1 MRSWHLIGILMCLAL
16 LRVLGGVAAATGAG
30 TAESPVMGA
39 LAPVLQTRLSQWIA
53 AWTAASPDFD
63 LRRFRMTLLK
73 NVAEEWVADSTVLG
87 EMHEAVR
94 SKLYVTSP
102 DATRALY
109 PYATISFVT
118 RNERTTVGI
127 GTDSAVMLID
137 LTAHRTMWLGQCDL
151 GCGFQ
156 EAVWLANDRAVI
168 AGYEVD
174 FNDSNCPNT
183 RTCRAIPELLLYDFT
198 RHVVMIFQ
206 GPTIPGGP
214 QREYTVQRIHDKLPN
229 VIFY

>member
-1 MRSWHLIGILMCLAL
+1 MRFGSVISILICLAL
-16 LRVLGGVAAATGAG
+16 LRIPGAAAATGTG

-53 AWTAASPDFD
+53 AWTAVSPDFD

-87 EMHEAVR
+87 EMHEDLR
-94 SKLYVTSP
+94 RKLYVTSP
-102 DATRALY
+102 DGSKALY

-127 GTDSAVMLID
+127 GTDGAVMLID
-137 LTAHRTMWLGQCDL
+137 LAGHRTMWLGQCDL
-151 GCGFQ
+151 GCGFH

-174 FNDSNCPNT
+174 LNDSNCPNS
-183 RTCRAIPELLLYDFT
+183 RACRAIPELLLYDFT

-206 GPTIPGGP
+206 GPAVPGGP
-214 QREYTVQRIHDKLPN
+214 QHEYAVQRIHDKLPN
-229 VIFY
+229 VAIY

>member
-1 MRSWHLIGILMCLAL
+1 MRSWPAIGVAICLTF
-16 LRVLGGVAAATGAG
+16 LGIPGVAAATGTG

-39 LAPVLQTRLSQWIA
+39 LAPVLQSRLSQWIA

-63 LRRFRMTLLK
+63 LRRFRMTLLR
-73 NVAEEWVADSTVLG
+73 NVAEEWVADSTALG
-87 EMHEAVR
+87 EMHEDLR
-94 SKLYVTSP
+94 RKLYVTSP
-102 DATRALY
+102 DAARALY

-137 LTAHRTMWLGQCDL
+137 LAGHRTMWLGQCDL

-174 FNDSNCPNT
+174 LDDPKCPNS
-183 RTCRAIPELLLYDFT
+183 RACQTIPELLLYDFT

-206 GPTIPGGP
+206 GPAVPGGP
-214 QREYTVQRIHDKLPN
+214 QHEYTVQRIHDKLPN
-229 VIFY
+229 VAFY

>member
-1 MRSWHLIGILMCLAL
+1 MRARLVIGILICLAL
-16 LRVLGGVAAATGAG
+16 LPISAVTAAPGA
-30 TAESPVMGA
+30 AESPVMGA
-39 LAPVLQTRLSQWIA
+39 LAPVLQTRLSHWVA
-53 AWTAASPDFD
+53 AWTAASADFD

-73 NVAEEWVADSTVLG
+73 NVAEDWVADSTVLG
-87 EMHEAVR
+87 EMHEALR

-137 LTAHRTMWLGQCDL
+137 LTVHRTMWLGQCDI

-156 EAVWLANDRAVI
+156 EAVWLANDRAII

-174 FNDSNCPNT
+174 LNDSNCPNS
-183 RTCRAIPELLLYDFT
+183 RTCRVVPELLLYDFT

-206 GPTIPGGP
+206 GPAVSGGP
-214 QREYTVQRIHDKLPN
+214 QHEYTVQRIHDKLPN
-229 VIFY
+229 VTIY

>member
-1 MRSWHLIGILMCLAL
+1 MRSQHVIGILICLAL
-16 LRVLGGVAAATGAG
+16 LPIPGVAAATGAG

-39 LAPVLQTRLSQWIA
+39 LAPVLQSKLSQWIA

-73 NVAEEWVADSTVLG
+73 GVAEEWVADSTVLG
-87 EMHEAVR
+87 EMHESLR
-94 SKLYVTSP
+94 SRLYVTSP
-102 DATRALY
+102 DTTRALY
-109 PYATISFVT
+109 PYATVSFVT
-118 RNERTTVGI
+118 RNEQTIVGI

-156 EAVWLANDRAVI
+156 EAVWLTNDRAII
-168 AGYEVD
+168 AGYEAD
-174 FNDSNCPNT
+174 LNDPKCPNS
-183 RTCRAIPELLLYDFT
+183 RACRAIPELLLYDFA

-206 GPTIPGGP
+206 GPAVPGGP
-214 QREYTVQRIHDKLPN
+214 QHEYTVQRIHDKLPN
-229 VIFY
+229 VAFY

>member
-1 MRSWHLIGILMCLAL
+1 MRARLVIGILICLAL
-16 LRVLGGVAAATGAG
+16 LPISAVTAAPGA
-30 TAESPVMGA
+30 AESPVMGA
-39 LAPVLQTRLSQWIA
+39 LAPVLQTRLSHWVA

-73 NVAEEWVADSTVLG
+73 NVAEDWVADSTVLG
-87 EMHEAVR
+87 EMHEALR

-137 LTAHRTMWLGQCDL
+137 LTVHRTMWLGQCDI

-156 EAVWLANDRAVI
+156 EAVWLANDRAII

-174 FNDSNCPNT
+174 LNDSNCPNS
-183 RTCRAIPELLLYDFT
+183 RTCRVVPELLLYDFT

-206 GPTIPGGP
+206 GPAVSGGP
-214 QREYTVQRIHDKLPN
+214 QHEYTVQRIHDKLPN
-229 VIFY
+229 VTIY

>member
-1 MRSWHLIGILMCLAL
+1 MRARLVIGLLICLAL
-16 LRVLGGVAAATGAG
+16 LRIPGVAAATGAG

-39 LAPVLQTRLSQWIA
+39 LAPVLQARLSPWIA
-53 AWTAASPDFD
+53 AWTAVSPDFD
-63 LRRFRMTLLK
+63 LRRFQMTLLK

-87 EMHEAVR
+87 EMHEALR

-137 LTAHRTMWLGQCDL
+137 LTAHRTMWLGQCDI

-156 EAVWLANDRAVI
+156 EAVWLANDRAII

-174 FNDSNCPNT
+174 FNDSNCPNS
-183 RTCRAIPELLLYDFT
+183 RACRATPELLLYDFT

-206 GPTIPGGP
+206 GPAVPGGP
-214 QREYTVQRIHDKLPN
+214 QHEYTVQRIHDKLPN
-229 VIFY
+229 VAIY

>member
-1 MRSWHLIGILMCLAL
+1 MRSRLVIGTLICLAL
-16 LRVLGGVAAATGAG
+16 LPIPGVTAAPG
-30 TAESPVMGA
+30 TADSPVMGA
-39 LAPVLQTRLSQWIA
+39 LAPVLQTRLSQWVA
-53 AWTAASPDFD
+53 AWTAVSPDFD

-73 NVAEEWVADSTVLG
+73 NVAEDWVADSTVLG
-87 EMHEAVR
+87 EMHEPLR

-137 LTAHRTMWLGQCDL
+137 LTAHRTMWLGQCDI

-156 EAVWLANDRAVI
+156 EAVWLANDRAII

-174 FNDSNCPNT
+174 LNDSNCPNI
-183 RTCRAIPELLLYDFT
+183 RTCRVVPELLLYDFT
-198 RHVVMIFQ
+198 RRVVMIFQ
-206 GPTIPGGP
+206 GPAVPGGP
-214 QREYTVQRIHDKLPN
+214 QHEYTVQRIHDKLPN
-229 VIFY
+229 VTIY

>member
-1 MRSWHLIGILMCLAL
+1 MRSRPVIGILICLTL
-16 LRVLGGVAAATGAG
+16 LRISAVAAATGTG

-39 LAPVLQTRLSQWIA
+39 LAPVLQTRLSQWVA

-63 LRRFRMTLLK
+63 LRRFRMTLLR
-73 NVAEEWVADSTVLG
+73 NVAEEWVADSPVLG
-87 EMHEAVR
+87 EMHENLR
-94 SKLYVTSP
+94 SKLYATSP

-118 RNERTTVGI
+118 RNEQTMVGI

-137 LTAHRTMWLGQCDL
+137 LTARRTMWLGQCDI
-151 GCGFQ
+151 GCGFH
-156 EAVWLANDRAVI
+156 EAVWLANDRAII

-174 FNDSNCPNT
+174 FNDPNCPNS
-183 RTCRAIPELLLYDFT
+183 RACRVTPELLVYDFA

-206 GPTIPGGP
+206 GPAVSGGP
-214 QREYTVQRIHDKLPN
+214 QHEYTVQRIHDKLPN
-229 VIFY
+229 VVLY